1 MPPTAE
7 VQARV
12 RPLASSVRVAV
23 VGEALFEDR
32 RLERT
37 LQVARLAGALLVF
50 ALGPLFPSLAPAHVL
65 ILGSALLAWT
75 LINTRLVEGART
87 AAGYERVARFSFFV
101 DTAVVVY
108 AIWVF
113 AADPQ
118 WTSWAV
124 GVLIIIGSAFRFGRL
139 GAVASTTIITIAY
152 VVIVGWRNAAYG
164 YDIQLQ
170 RVAFAVSLYL
180 MTALIMSGAIREL
193 LELRKQREYQL
204 FHDLLTGLP
213 NRALLIE
220 RLQQQLVRQPRT
232 GESVAVLV
240 MDLTDFKAVNDSL
253 GHDVGD
259 NLLRQVGPRLMA
271 NLRAADTVARLG
283 GDEFAILLPGTDE
296 TGAARVGQKML
307 AALEQAFPLDGEML
321 DIGASVGIAVAPA
334 HATQAEQLLSRA
346 DVAMYTAKGSLA
358 GLAVFSAEQERD
370 GAGRLALMSD
380 LRRAV
385 DEGELVLY
393 YQPQIDL
400 RTGAIS
406 SVEALVRWMHPK
418 RGLVGPDEF
427 IPLAERTGLIK
438 RLTRTVLTEA
448 IRQARAWE
456 LAGLRVP
463 IAVNLSM
470 RNVHDPQ
477 LPQTIA
483 QLLQRWDARPDL
495 LRLEITETV
504 LAADPERA
512 LQTMDSLRAMG
523 VHIALDD
530 FGIGYSSLA
539 YLNRLPLD
547 QIKIDR
553 SFVIGMVNDEAS
565 ATIVRATVELGH
577 GLGYAVVAE
586 GVENTETRQRL
597 TALGCDAIQGFLIS
611 RPMPAD
617 QAAEWIG
624 RATVG
629 TATPRP
635 TEPVAG

>member
-1 MPPTAE
+1 MEDP
-7 VQARV
+7 
-12 RPLASSVRVAV
+12 
-23 VGEALFEDR
+23 LFEDR

-65 ILGSALLAWT
+65 VLGAALLAWT
-75 LINTRLVEGART
+75 LINARLIEGART
-87 AAGYERVARFSFFV
+87 AAEYERVARFSFVV
-101 DTAVVVY
+101 DASVVIY

-118 WTSWAV
+118 WIAWVV

-139 GAVASTTIITIAY
+139 GALTSTAVITLAY
-152 VVIVGWRNAAYG
+152 LVIVGWRLQTYG
-164 YDIQLQ
+164 YNIELQ
-170 RVAFAVSLYL
+170 RVAFAVSMYL
-180 MTALIMSGAIREL
+180 LTALIMSGAIREL

-220 RLQQQLVRQPRT
+220 RLQQQLLRQPRT

-259 NLLRQVGPRLMA
+259 NLLRQVGPRLTA
-271 NLRAADTVARLG
+271 SLRAADTIARLG

-296 TGAARVGQKML
+296 TGAARVAQKML
-307 AALEQAFPLDGEML
+307 SALEQAFPLEGEAL
-321 DIGASVGIAVAPA
+321 DISASVGVAVAPT
-334 HATQAEQLLSRA
+334 HATQADQLLSRA
-346 DVAMYTAKGSLA
+346 DVAMYAAKGSLS
-358 GLAVFSAEQERD
+358 GLAVFSAEHERD

-400 RTGAIS
+400 RTGGIT

-470 RNVHDPQ
+470 RNIHDPQ

-495 LRLEITETV
+495 LRLEMTETV

-512 LQTMDSLRAMG
+512 LQTMDSCLLYTSPSPRDGLLSRMP
-523 VHIALDD
+523 
-530 FGIGYSSLA
+530 SSA
-539 YLNRLPLD
+539 
-547 QIKIDR
+547 
-553 SFVIGMVNDEAS
+553 
-565 ATIVRATVELGH
+565 
-577 GLGYAVVAE
+577 
-586 GVENTETRQRL
+586 
-597 TALGCDAIQGFLIS
+597 
-611 RPMPAD
+611 
-617 QAAEWIG
+617 
-624 RATVG
+624 
-629 TATPRP
+629 
-635 TEPVAG
+635 

>member
-1 MPPTAE
+1 M
-7 VQARV
+7 
-12 RPLASSVRVAV
+12 AV
-23 VGEALFEDR
+23 VEDALFEDR

-37 LQVARLAGALLVF
+37 LQIARLAGALLVF
-50 ALGPLFPSLAPAHVL
+50 ALGPLFPVVAPVHVL
-65 ILGSALLAWT
+65 ILGGGLLAWT
-75 LINTRLVEGART
+75 LINTRLVERART
-87 AAGYERVARFSFFV
+87 AAAYKRVARFSFIV

-108 AIWVF
+108 SIWVL

-118 WTSWAV
+118 WIAWVV
-124 GVLIIIGSAFRFGRL
+124 GVLIIISSSFRFGRL
-139 GAVASTTIITIAY
+139 GALTSASIVTAAY
-152 VVIVGWRNAAYG
+152 LVIVGWRQATYG
-164 YDIQLQ
+164 YSIEVP
-170 RVAFAVSLYL
+170 RVAFAVSVYL
-180 MTALIMSGAIREL
+180 LSALIMSGAIREL

-220 RLQQQLVRQPRT
+220 RLQQQLARLPRT
-232 GESVAVLV
+232 NESSALLV
-240 MDLTDFKAVNDSL
+240 MDLTDFKTVNDSL

-259 NLLRQVGPRLMA
+259 ELLRQVGPRLA
-271 NLRAADTVARLG
+271 ASLRAADTVARLG
-283 GDEFAILLPGTDE
+283 GDEFAVLLPGTDE
-296 TGAARVGQKML
+296 TGAARVAQKML
-307 AALEQAFPLDGEML
+307 AALEQAFPLEGETL
-321 DIGASVGIAVAPA
+321 DIGASVGVAVAPA
-334 HATQAEQLLSRA
+334 HAAQAEQLLSRA
-346 DVAMYTAKGSLA
+346 EIAMHAAKGSLD
-358 GLAVFSAEQERD
+358 GLAVFSAEHERD

-400 RTGAIS
+400 KTGALT

-470 RNVHDPQ
+470 RNIHDPQ

-495 LRLEITETV
+495 LRLEMTETV
-504 LAADPERA
+504 LAADPKRA
-512 LQTMDSLRAMG
+512 LQTMDALRAMG

-547 QIKIDR
+547 EIKIDR
-553 SFVIGMVNDEAS
+553 SFVLGMIDEEAS
-565 ATIVRATVELGH
+565 ATIVRATVDLGH
-577 GLGYAVVAE
+577 GLGYGVVAE
-586 GVENTETRQRL
+586 GVENAETRQRL
-597 TALGCDAIQGFLIS
+597 TALGCDAIQGFLVA

-617 QAAEWIG
+617 QTAEWIG
-624 RATVG
+624 KAGLPIVATI
-629 TATPRP
+629 A
-635 TEPVAG
+635 E

>member
-1 MPPTAE
+1 VE
-7 VQARV
+7 D
-12 RPLASSVRVAV
+12 
-23 VGEALFEDR
+23 ALFEDR

-50 ALGPLFPSLAPAHVL
+50 ALGPLFPSLAPGHVL
-65 ILGSALLAWT
+65 ALGAFLLAWT

-87 AAGYERVARFSFFV
+87 TSAYERVARFSFIV
-101 DTAVVVY
+101 DSSVVVY

-118 WTSWAV
+118 WITWVV
-124 GVLIIIGSAFRFGRL
+124 GVLIIIGSSFRFGRL
-139 GAVASTTIITIAY
+139 GALASTVILTVAY
-152 VVIVGWRNAAYG
+152 LVIVGWRLQTYG
-164 YDIQLQ
+164 YNIELQ
-170 RVAFAVSLYL
+170 RVAFAVSIYL
-180 MTALIMSGAIREL
+180 LTALIMSGAIREL

-213 NRALLIE
+213 NRSLLIE
-220 RLQQQLVRQPRT
+220 RLQQQLLRQPRT
-232 GESVAVLV
+232 GESVALLV

-253 GHDVGD
+253 GHNVGD
-259 NLLRQVGPRLMA
+259 ELLRQVGPRLTA
-271 NLRAADTVARLG
+271 SLRTADTVARLG

-296 TGAARVGQKML
+296 TGAARVAQKML
-307 AALEQAFPLDGEML
+307 SALEQAFPLEGETL

-334 HATQAEQLLSRA
+334 HATQADQLLSRA
-346 DVAMYTAKGSLA
+346 DVAMYTAKGSLT
-358 GLAVFSAEQERD
+358 GLSVFSAEHEKD

-385 DEGELVLY
+385 DEGELMLY

-400 RTGAIS
+400 RTGAMT

-438 RLTRTVLTEA
+438 RLTRSVLTEA

-470 RNVHDPQ
+470 RNIHDPQ

-495 LRLEITETV
+495 LRLEMTETV
-504 LAADPERA
+504 LAADPQRA

-547 QIKIDR
+547 EIKIDR
-553 SFVIGMVNDEAS
+553 SFVIGMIDDESS

-577 GLGYAVVAE
+577 GLGYGVVAE
-586 GVENTETRQRL
+586 GVENVETRQRL
-597 TALGCDAIQGFLIS
+597 SALGCDAIQGFLVA

-617 QAAEWIG
+617 QTAEWIG
-624 RATVG
+624 KAGLPTVATV
-629 TATPRP
+629 
-635 TEPVAG
+635 AG

>member
-1 MPPTAE
+1 VE
-7 VQARV
+7 D
-12 RPLASSVRVAV
+12 
-23 VGEALFEDR
+23 ALFEDR

-50 ALGPLFPSLAPAHVL
+50 ALGPLFPSLAPGHVL
-65 ILGSALLAWT
+65 VLGAGLLIWT
-75 LINTRLVEGART
+75 LVNTRLVEGART
-87 AAGYERVARFSFFV
+87 ASGYERVARFSFIV
-101 DTAVVVY
+101 DSSVVVY

-118 WTSWAV
+118 WISWVV
-124 GVLIIIGSAFRFGRL
+124 GVLIIIGSSFRFGRL
-139 GAVASTTIITIAY
+139 GALASTVILTVAY
-152 VVIVGWRNAAYG
+152 LVIVGWRLQTYG
-164 YDIQLQ
+164 YNIELQ
-170 RVAFAVSLYL
+170 RVAFAISLYL

-213 NRALLIE
+213 NRALLLE
-220 RLQQQLVRQPRT
+220 RLQQQLLRQPRT
-232 GESVAVLV
+232 GESVALLV

-253 GHDVGD
+253 GHNVGD
-259 NLLRQVGPRLMA
+259 DLLRQVGPRLA
-271 NLRAADTVARLG
+271 ASLRTADTVARLG

-296 TGAARVGQKML
+296 TGAARVAQKML
-307 AALEQAFPLDGEML
+307 AALEQAFPLEGETL
-321 DIGASVGIAVAPA
+321 DIGASVGVAVAPV
-334 HATQAEQLLSRA
+334 HATQADQLLSRA
-346 DVAMYTAKGSLA
+346 DVAMYTAKGSLT
-358 GLAVFSAEQERD
+358 GLSVFSAEHEKD

-385 DEGELVLY
+385 DEGELILY

-400 RTGAIS
+400 RTGAMT

-470 RNVHDPQ
+470 RNIHDPQ

-495 LRLEITETV
+495 LRLEMTETV
-504 LAADPERA
+504 LAADPQRA

-547 QIKIDR
+547 EIKIDK
-553 SFVIGMVNDEAS
+553 SFVIGMIDDESS
-565 ATIVRATVELGH
+565 ATIVRATVDLGH
-577 GLGYAVVAE
+577 GLGYGVVAE
-586 GVENTETRQRL
+586 GVENAETRQRL
-597 TALGCDAIQGFLIS
+597 SALGCDAIQGFLVA

-617 QAAEWIG
+617 QTAEWIG
-624 RATVG
+624 KAGLPTVATI
-629 TATPRP
+629 AD
-635 TEPVAG
+635 

>member
-1 MPPTAE
+1 VE
-7 VQARV
+7 D
-12 RPLASSVRVAV
+12 
-23 VGEALFEDR
+23 ALFEDR

-50 ALGPLFPSLAPAHVL
+50 ALGPLFPSLAPGHVL
-65 ILGSALLAWT
+65 ALGAGLLVWT

-87 AAGYERVARFSFFV
+87 AAGYERVARFSFVV
-101 DTAVVVY
+101 DSSVVVY

-118 WTSWAV
+118 WIAWVV

-139 GAVASTTIITIAY
+139 GALASTVVLTVAY
-152 VVIVGWRNAAYG
+152 LVIVGWRLQTYG
-164 YDIQLQ
+164 YNIELQ
-170 RVAFAVSLYL
+170 RVAFAISLYL

-220 RLQQQLVRQPRT
+220 RLQQQLLRQPRT
-232 GESVAVLV
+232 GESVALLV

-253 GHDVGD
+253 GHNVGD
-259 NLLRQVGPRLMA
+259 ELLRQVGPRLA
-271 NLRAADTVARLG
+271 ASLRTADTVARLG

-296 TGAARVGQKML
+296 TGAARVAQKML
-307 AALEQAFPLDGEML
+307 SALEQAFPLEGETL
-321 DIGASVGIAVAPA
+321 DIGASVGVAVAPA
-334 HATQAEQLLSRA
+334 HATQADQLLSRA
-346 DVAMYTAKGSLA
+346 DVAMYTAKGSLT
-358 GLAVFSAEQERD
+358 GLSVFSAEHEKD

-385 DEGELVLY
+385 DEGELMLY

-400 RTGAIS
+400 RTGAMT

-470 RNVHDPQ
+470 RNIHDPQ

-495 LRLEITETV
+495 LRLEMTETV
-504 LAADPERA
+504 LAADPQRA

-547 QIKIDR
+547 EIKIDR
-553 SFVIGMVNDEAS
+553 SFVIGMIDDESS
-565 ATIVRATVELGH
+565 ATIVRATVDLGH
-577 GLGYAVVAE
+577 GLGYGVVAE
-586 GVENTETRQRL
+586 GVENAETRQRL
-597 TALGCDAIQGFLIS
+597 SALGCDAIQGFLVA

-617 QAAEWIG
+617 QTAEWIG
-624 RATVG
+624 KAGLPTVATI
-629 TATPRP
+629 AD
-635 TEPVAG
+635 

>member
-1 MPPTAE
+1 M
-7 VQARV
+7 
-12 RPLASSVRVAV
+12 AV
-23 VGEALFEDR
+23 VEDALFEDR

-37 LQVARLAGALLVF
+37 LQIARLAGALLVF
-50 ALGPLFPSLAPAHVL
+50 ALGPLFPVVAPVHVL
-65 ILGSALLAWT
+65 ILGGGLLAWT
-75 LINTRLVEGART
+75 LINTRLVERART
-87 AAGYERVARFSFFV
+87 AAAYKRVARFSFIV

-108 AIWVF
+108 AIWVL

-118 WTSWAV
+118 WIAWVV
-124 GVLIIIGSAFRFGRL
+124 GVLIIISSSFRFGRL
-139 GAVASTTIITIAY
+139 GALTSASIVTAAY
-152 VVIVGWRNAAYG
+152 LVIVGWRQATYG
-164 YDIQLQ
+164 YSIEVP
-170 RVAFAVSLYL
+170 RVAFAVSVYL
-180 MTALIMSGAIREL
+180 LSALIMSGAIREL

-220 RLQQQLVRQPRT
+220 RLQQQLARLPRT
-232 GESVAVLV
+232 NESSALLV
-240 MDLTDFKAVNDSL
+240 MDLTDFKTVNDSL

-259 NLLRQVGPRLMA
+259 ELLRQVGPRLA
-271 NLRAADTVARLG
+271 ASLRAADTVARLG
-283 GDEFAILLPGTDE
+283 GDEFAVLLPGTDE
-296 TGAARVGQKML
+296 TGAARVAQKML
-307 AALEQAFPLDGEML
+307 AALEQAFPLEGETL
-321 DIGASVGIAVAPA
+321 DIGASVGVAVAPA
-334 HATQAEQLLSRA
+334 HAPQAEQLLSRA
-346 DVAMYTAKGSLA
+346 EIAMHAAKGSLD
-358 GLAVFSAEQERD
+358 GLAVFSAEHERD

-400 RTGAIS
+400 KTGALT

-470 RNVHDPQ
+470 RNIHDPQ

-495 LRLEITETV
+495 LRLEMTETV
-504 LAADPERA
+504 LAADPQRA
-512 LQTMDSLRAMG
+512 LQTMDALRAMG

-547 QIKIDR
+547 EIKIDR
-553 SFVIGMVNDEAS
+553 SFVLGMIDEESS
-565 ATIVRATVELGH
+565 ATIVRATVDLGH
-577 GLGYAVVAE
+577 GLGYGVVAE
-586 GVENTETRQRL
+586 GVENAETRQRL
-597 TALGCDAIQGFLIS
+597 TALGCDAIQGFLVA

-617 QAAEWIG
+617 QTAEWIG
-624 RATVG
+624 KAGLPIVATI
-629 TATPRP
+629 A
-635 TEPVAG
+635 E

>member
-1 MPPTAE
+1 
-7 VQARV
+7 
-12 RPLASSVRVAV
+12 
-23 VGEALFEDR
+23 
-32 RLERT
+32 
-37 LQVARLAGALLVF
+37 
-50 ALGPLFPSLAPAHVL
+50 
-65 ILGSALLAWT
+65 
-75 LINTRLVEGART
+75 
-87 AAGYERVARFSFFV
+87 
-101 DTAVVVY
+101 
-108 AIWVF
+108 
-113 AADPQ
+113 
-118 WTSWAV
+118 
-124 GVLIIIGSAFRFGRL
+124 
-139 GAVASTTIITIAY
+139 
-152 VVIVGWRNAAYG
+152 
-164 YDIQLQ
+164 
-170 RVAFAVSLYL
+170 
-180 MTALIMSGAIREL
+180 
-193 LELRKQREYQL
+193 
-204 FHDLLTGLP
+204 
-213 NRALLIE
+213 
-220 RLQQQLVRQPRT
+220 
-232 GESVAVLV
+232 
-240 MDLTDFKAVNDSL
+240 
-253 GHDVGD
+253 
-259 NLLRQVGPRLMA
+259 
-271 NLRAADTVARLG
+271 
-283 GDEFAILLPGTDE
+283 
-296 TGAARVGQKML
+296 
-307 AALEQAFPLDGEML
+307 
-321 DIGASVGIAVAPA
+321 
-334 HATQAEQLLSRA
+334 
-346 DVAMYTAKGSLA
+346 
-358 GLAVFSAEQERD
+358 
-370 GAGRLALMSD
+370 MSD

-400 RTGAIS
+400 RTGAIA

-495 LRLEITETV
+495 LRLDITETV

-553 SFVIGMVNDEAS
+553 SFVIGMVDNEAS

-597 TALGCDAIQGFLIS
+597 TALGCDAIQGFLVS

-617 QAAEWIG
+617 QTAEWIG
-624 RATVG
+624 RATAAAV
-629 TATPRP
+629 R
-635 TEPVAG
+635 PVAPAAH

>member
-1 MPPTAE
+1 ME
-7 VQARV
+7 
-12 RPLASSVRVAV
+12 
-23 VGEALFEDR
+23 EALFEDR

-50 ALGPLFPSLAPAHVL
+50 ALGPLFPSLAPAHIL
-65 ILGSALLAWT
+65 ILGTALFAWT
-75 LINTRLVEGART
+75 LINTRLVEGSRT
-87 AAGYERVARFSFFV
+87 AATYERVSRFSFVV
-101 DTAVVVY
+101 DVSVVIY

-118 WTSWAV
+118 WATWVV

-139 GAVASTTIITIAY
+139 GALTSTIILTVAY
-152 VVIVGWRNAAYG
+152 LVIVGWRQATYG
-164 YDIQLQ
+164 YTIEVQ

-220 RLQQQLVRQPRT
+220 RLQQQLLRQPRT
-232 GESVAVLV
+232 SESVAVLV

-253 GHDVGD
+253 GHAVGD
-259 NLLRQVGPRLMA
+259 DLLKQVGPRLA
-271 NLRAADTVARLG
+271 ASLRPADTIARLG

-296 TGAARVGQKML
+296 TGAARVAQKML
-307 AALEQAFPLDGEML
+307 AALEQAFPLEGEML
-321 DIGASVGIAVAPA
+321 DIGATVGVAVAPV
-334 HATQAEQLLSRA
+334 HGTQAEQLLSRA
-346 DVAMYTAKGSLA
+346 DVAMYAAKGSLA
-358 GLAVFSAEQERD
+358 GLAMFSSEHERE

-400 RTGAIS
+400 RTGAIT

-470 RNVHDPQ
+470 RNIHDPQ

-483 QLLQRWDARPDL
+483 QLLQRWDARPEL
-495 LRLEITETV
+495 LRLEMTETV

-512 LQTMDSLRAMG
+512 LQTIESLRAMG

-547 QIKIDR
+547 EIKIDR
-553 SFVIGMVNDEAS
+553 SFVLGMLNDESS

-577 GLGYAVVAE
+577 GLGYGVVAE
-586 GVENTETRQRL
+586 GVENLETRQRL
-597 TALGCDAIQGFLIS
+597 SALGCDFIQGFFVAK
-611 RPMPAD
+611 PMPAD
-617 QAAEWIG
+617 QTAEWIG
-624 RATVG
+624 RSTIPTLPTDPAVATH
-629 TATPRP
+629 AD
-635 TEPVAG
+635 

>member
-7 VQARV
+7 VQAHV
-12 RPLASSVRVAV
+12 RPLASSVRGGCCGECAV
-23 VGEALFEDR
+23 RGSPSGADAPGRAARGRPPRFRPRTALSKPRSGSCPRPRRRSPRVDPHQHASRGGRADR
-32 RLERT
+32 RWIRT
-37 LQVARLAGALLVF
+37 RRALQLRRRYIRRHLRD
-50 ALGPLFPSLAPAHVL
+50 LGLRR
-65 ILGSALLAWT
+65 GSA
-75 LINTRLVEGART
+75 VD
-87 AAGYERVARFSFFV
+87 RV
-101 DTAVVVY
+101 
-108 AIWVF
+108 
-113 AADPQ
+113 
-118 WTSWAV
+118 
-124 GVLIIIGSAFRFGRL
+124 GR
-139 GAVASTTIITIAY
+139 
-152 VVIVGWRNAAYG
+152 
-164 YDIQLQ
+164 
-170 RVAFAVSLYL
+170 
-180 MTALIMSGAIREL
+180 
-193 LELRKQREYQL
+193 
-204 FHDLLTGLP
+204 
-213 NRALLIE
+213 
-220 RLQQQLVRQPRT
+220 QQQLLRQPGT
-232 GESVAVLV
+232 AESVAVLV

-253 GHDVGD
+253 GHAVGD
-259 NLLRQVGPRLMA
+259 DLLKQIGPRLA
-271 NLRAADTVARLG
+271 ASLRTADTIARLG

-296 TGAARVGQKML
+296 TGAARVAQKML
-307 AALEQAFPLDGEML
+307 AALEQSFPLEGEAL
-321 DIGASVGIAVAPA
+321 DIGASVGVAVAPA

-346 DVAMYTAKGSLA
+346 DVAMYAAKGSLA
-358 GLAVFSAEQERD
+358 GLAVFSAEHERD

-400 RTGAIS
+400 RTRGIT
-406 SVEALVRWMHPK
+406 SVEALVRWMQPK
-418 RGLVGPDEF
+418 RGLVGPAEF

-470 RNVHDPQ
+470 RNIHDPQ

-495 LRLEITETV
+495 LRLEMTETV

-547 QIKIDR
+547 EIKIDR
-553 SFVIGMVNDEAS
+553 SFVIGMIDDESS

-586 GVENTETRQRL
+586 GVENAETRQRL
-597 TALGCDAIQGFLIS
+597 TALGCDAIQGFLIAH
-611 RPMPAD
+611 PMPAD
-617 QAAEWIG
+617 QTAEWIG
-624 RATVG
+624 RATVPAAVG
-629 TATPRP
+629 RGQLISAVPPIGR
-635 TEPVAG
+635 

>member
-1 MPPTAE
+1 ME
-7 VQARV
+7 D
-12 RPLASSVRVAV
+12 
-23 VGEALFEDR
+23 ALFEDR

-50 ALGPLFPSLAPAHVL
+50 ALGPLFPSLAPGHVL
-65 ILGSALLAWT
+65 ALGAGLLAWT

-87 AAGYERVARFSFFV
+87 AAGYERVSRVSFVV
-101 DTAVVVY
+101 DAAVVVY
-108 AIWVF
+108 AITVF

-118 WTSWAV
+118 WNAWVV
-124 GVLIIIGSAFRFGRL
+124 GVLVIIGASFRFGRL
-139 GAVASTTIITIAY
+139 GALTSTAVLTVGY
-152 VVIVGWRNAAYG
+152 VVIVVWRQATYG
-164 YDIQLQ
+164 YNIELQ
-170 RVAFAVSLYL
+170 RVAFAVSIYL
-180 MTALIMSGAIREL
+180 LAALIMSGAIREL

-220 RLQQQLVRQPRT
+220 RLQQQLLRQPRT
-232 GESVAVLV
+232 SESVALLV

-259 NLLRQVGPRLMA
+259 NLLRQVGPRLA
-271 NLRAADTVARLG
+271 ASLRTADTVARLG

-296 TGAARVGQKML
+296 TGAARVAQKML
-307 AALEQAFPLDGEML
+307 AALEQSFPLEGEQL
-321 DIGASVGIAVAPA
+321 DISASVGVAVAPA
-334 HATQAEQLLSRA
+334 HASQADQLLSRA
-346 DVAMYTAKGSLA
+346 DVAMYAAKGSLT
-358 GLAVFSAEQERD
+358 GLAVFSAEHERD
-370 GAGRLALMSD
+370 SSGRLALMSD

-393 YQPQIDL
+393 YQPQLDL

-418 RGLVGPDEF
+418 RGLVGPDDF

-456 LAGLRVP
+456 LAGLRMP

-470 RNVHDPQ
+470 RNIHDPQ

-495 LRLEITETV
+495 LRLEMTETV
-504 LAADPERA
+504 LAADPQRA

-547 QIKIDR
+547 EIKIDR
-553 SFVIGMVNDEAS
+553 SFVIGMIDDESS

-586 GVENTETRQRL
+586 GVENAETRQRL
-597 TALGCDAIQGFLIS
+597 TALGCDAIQGFLVA

-624 RATVG
+624 RATVPS
-629 TATPRP
+629 TAPIT
-635 TEPVAG
+635 TVSG

>member
-7 VQARV
+7 AQARF
-12 RPLASSVRVAV
+12 RALASSVRVAV
-23 VGEALFEDR
+23 VEDALFEDR

-50 ALGPLFPSLAPAHVL
+50 ALGPLFPVVAPVHVL
-65 ILGSALLAWT
+65 ILGGGLLAWT
-75 LINTRLVEGART
+75 LIDARLVEGART
-87 AAGYERVARFSFFV
+87 SGAYKGIARFSFVV

-118 WTSWAV
+118 WIAWVV
-124 GVLIIIGSAFRFGRL
+124 GVLIIISSAFRFGRL
-139 GAVASTTIITIAY
+139 GALISASTVTVAY
-152 VVIVGWRNAAYG
+152 LVIVGWRQATYG
-164 YDIQLQ
+164 YSIEIP
-170 RVAFAVSLYL
+170 RVAFAISVYL
-180 MTALIMSGAIREL
+180 LSALIMSGAIREL

-220 RLQQQLVRQPRT
+220 RLQQQLNRLPRT
-232 GESVAVLV
+232 NESASLLV
-240 MDLTDFKAVNDSL
+240 MDLTDFKTVNDSL

-259 NLLRQVGPRLMA
+259 ELLRQVGPRLA
-271 NLRAADTVARLG
+271 ASLRAADTVARLG
-283 GDEFAILLPGTDE
+283 GDEFAVLLPGTDE
-296 TGAARVGQKML
+296 TGAARVAQKML
-307 AALEQAFPLDGEML
+307 AAIEQAFPLEGETL
-321 DIGASVGIAVAPA
+321 DIGASVGVAVAPA
-334 HATQAEQLLSRA
+334 HAAQAEQLLSRA
-346 DVAMYTAKGSLA
+346 EIAMHAAKGSLD
-358 GLAVFSAEQERD
+358 GLAVFSAEHERE

-400 RTGAIS
+400 KTGALS

-418 RGLVGPDEF
+418 RGLVGPNEF

-470 RNVHDPQ
+470 RNIHDPQ

-495 LRLEITETV
+495 LRLEMTETV
-504 LAADPERA
+504 LAADPQRA
-512 LQTMDSLRAMG
+512 LQTMDALRAMG

-547 QIKIDR
+547 EIKIDR
-553 SFVIGMVNDEAS
+553 SFVMGMIDEESS
-565 ATIVRATVELGH
+565 ATIVRATVDLGH
-577 GLGYAVVAE
+577 GLGYGVVAE
-586 GVENTETRQRL
+586 GVENAETRQRL
-597 TALGCDAIQGFLIS
+597 TALGCDAIQGFLVA

-617 QAAEWIG
+617 QTAEWIG
-624 RATVG
+624 KAGLPIVATI
-629 TATPRP
+629 AH
-635 TEPVAG
+635 

>member
-1 MPPTAE
+1 ME
-7 VQARV
+7 D
-12 RPLASSVRVAV
+12 
-23 VGEALFEDR
+23 ALFEDR

-50 ALGPLFPSLAPAHVL
+50 ALGPLFPSLAPGHVL
-65 ILGSALLAWT
+65 ALGAGLLAWT

-87 AAGYERVARFSFFV
+87 ASGYERVARFSFIV
-101 DTAVVVY
+101 DASVVVY

-118 WTSWAV
+118 WIAWSV
-124 GVLIIIGSAFRFGRL
+124 GVLIIIGSSFRFGRL
-139 GAVASTTIITIAY
+139 GALASTVILTVAY
-152 VVIVGWRNAAYG
+152 LVIVGWRLQTYG
-164 YDIQLQ
+164 YNIELQ

-213 NRALLIE
+213 NRALLLE
-220 RLQQQLVRQPRT
+220 RLQQQLLRQPRT
-232 GESVAVLV
+232 GESVALLV

-253 GHDVGD
+253 GHNVGD
-259 NLLRQVGPRLMA
+259 ELLRQVGPRLTA
-271 NLRAADTVARLG
+271 SLRTADTVARLG

-296 TGAARVGQKML
+296 TGAARVAQKML
-307 AALEQAFPLDGEML
+307 AALEQAFPLEGETL
-321 DIGASVGIAVAPA
+321 DIGASVGVAVAPV
-334 HATQAEQLLSRA
+334 HATQADQLLSRA
-346 DVAMYTAKGSLA
+346 DVAMYTAKGSLT
-358 GLAVFSAEQERD
+358 GLSVFSAEHEKD

-385 DEGELVLY
+385 DEGELILY

-400 RTGAIS
+400 RTGAMT

-438 RLTRTVLTEA
+438 RLTRSVLTEA

-470 RNVHDPQ
+470 RNIHDPQ

-495 LRLEITETV
+495 LRLEMTETV
-504 LAADPERA
+504 LAADPQRA

-547 QIKIDR
+547 EIKIDR
-553 SFVIGMVNDEAS
+553 SFVIGMIDNESS
-565 ATIVRATVELGH
+565 ATIVRATVDLGH
-577 GLGYAVVAE
+577 GLGYGVVAE
-586 GVENTETRQRL
+586 GVENAETRQRL
-597 TALGCDAIQGFLIS
+597 SALGCDAIQGFLVA

-617 QAAEWIG
+617 QTAEWIG
-624 RATVG
+624 KAGLPTVATI
-629 TATPRP
+629 AD
-635 TEPVAG
+635 

>member
-1 MPPTAE
+1 ME
-7 VQARV
+7 
-12 RPLASSVRVAV
+12 S
-23 VGEALFEDR
+23 ALFEDR

-65 ILGSALLAWT
+65 ILGAGLLAWT
-75 LINTRLVEGART
+75 LVNTRLVEGART
-87 AAGYERVARFSFFV
+87 AAAYERVARFSFVV
-101 DTAVVVY
+101 DTSVVIY

-118 WTSWAV
+118 WIAWVV

-139 GAVASTTIITIAY
+139 GALTSTAILTVAY
-152 VVIVGWRNAAYG
+152 LVIVGWRQQTYG
-164 YDIQLQ
+164 YNIELQ

-180 MTALIMSGAIREL
+180 LTALIMSGAIREL

-220 RLQQQLVRQPRT
+220 RLQQQLLRQPRT

-253 GHDVGD
+253 GHAVGD
-259 NLLRQVGPRLMA
+259 DLLKQIGPRLTA
-271 NLRAADTVARLG
+271 SLRSADTIARLG

-296 TGAARVGQKML
+296 TGAARVAQKML
-307 AALEQAFPLDGEML
+307 AALEQAFPLEGEAL
-321 DIGASVGIAVAPA
+321 DIGASVGVAVAPA
-334 HATQAEQLLSRA
+334 HGTQAEQLLSRA
-346 DVAMYTAKGSLA
+346 DVAMYAAKGSLA
-358 GLAVFSAEQERD
+358 GLAVFSAEHERD

-400 RTGAIS
+400 RTGGIT

-470 RNVHDPQ
+470 RNIHDPQ

-495 LRLEITETV
+495 LRLEMTETV

-547 QIKIDR
+547 EIKIDR
-553 SFVIGMVNDEAS
+553 SFVIGMIDDESS

-586 GVENTETRQRL
+586 GVENAETRQRL
-597 TALGCDAIQGFLIS
+597 TALGCDAIQGYLVA

-617 QAAEWIG
+617 QTAEWIG
-624 RATVG
+624 RATV
-629 TATPRP
+629 P
-635 TEPVAG
+635 TVVTVGR

>member
-1 MPPTAE
+1 VE
-7 VQARV
+7 D
-12 RPLASSVRVAV
+12 
-23 VGEALFEDR
+23 ALFEDR

-50 ALGPLFPSLAPAHVL
+50 ALGPLFPSLAPGHVL
-65 ILGSALLAWT
+65 VLGAVLLIWT
-75 LINTRLVEGART
+75 LVNTRLVEGART
-87 AAGYERVARFSFFV
+87 ASGYERVARFSFIV
-101 DTAVVVY
+101 DSSVVVY

-118 WTSWAV
+118 WISWVV
-124 GVLIIIGSAFRFGRL
+124 GVLIIIGSSFRFGRL
-139 GAVASTTIITIAY
+139 GALASTVILTVAY
-152 VVIVGWRNAAYG
+152 LVIVGWRLQTYG
-164 YDIQLQ
+164 YNIELQ

-220 RLQQQLVRQPRT
+220 RLQQQLLRQPRT
-232 GESVAVLV
+232 GESVALLV

-253 GHDVGD
+253 GHNVGD
-259 NLLRQVGPRLMA
+259 ELLRQVGPRLA
-271 NLRAADTVARLG
+271 ASLRTADTVARLG

-296 TGAARVGQKML
+296 TGAARVAQKML
-307 AALEQAFPLDGEML
+307 AALEQAFPLEGETL
-321 DIGASVGIAVAPA
+321 DIGASVGVAVAPV
-334 HATQAEQLLSRA
+334 HATQADQLLSRA
-346 DVAMYTAKGSLA
+346 DVAMYTAKGSLT
-358 GLAVFSAEQERD
+358 GLSVFSAEHEKD

-385 DEGELVLY
+385 DEGELILY

-400 RTGAIS
+400 RTGAMT

-438 RLTRTVLTEA
+438 RLTRSVLTEA

-470 RNVHDPQ
+470 RNIHDPQ

-495 LRLEITETV
+495 LRLEMTETV
-504 LAADPERA
+504 LAADPQRA

-547 QIKIDR
+547 EIKIDK
-553 SFVIGMVNDEAS
+553 SFVIGMIDDESS
-565 ATIVRATVELGH
+565 ATIVRATVDLGH
-577 GLGYAVVAE
+577 GLGYGVVAE
-586 GVENTETRQRL
+586 GVENAETRQRL
-597 TALGCDAIQGFLIS
+597 SALGCDAIQGFLIA

-617 QAAEWIG
+617 QTAEWIG
-624 RATVG
+624 KAGLPTVATI
-629 TATPRP
+629 AD
-635 TEPVAG
+635 

>member
-1 MPPTAE
+1 ME
-7 VQARV
+7 D
-12 RPLASSVRVAV
+12 
-23 VGEALFEDR
+23 ALFEDR

-50 ALGPLFPSLAPAHVL
+50 ALGPLFPSLAPGHVL
-65 ILGSALLAWT
+65 ALGAGLLAWT
-75 LINTRLVEGART
+75 LINTRLVEGAKT
-87 AAGYERVARFSFFV
+87 ASGYERVARFSFIV
-101 DTAVVVY
+101 DSSVVVY

-118 WTSWAV
+118 WISWVV
-124 GVLIIIGSAFRFGRL
+124 GVLIIIGSSFRFGRL
-139 GAVASTTIITIAY
+139 GALSSTIILTVAY
-152 VVIVGWRNAAYG
+152 LVIVGWRLQTYG
-164 YDIQLQ
+164 YNIELQ
-170 RVAFAVSLYL
+170 RVAFAISLYL

-220 RLQQQLVRQPRT
+220 RLQQQLLRQPRT
-232 GESVAVLV
+232 GESVALLV

-253 GHDVGD
+253 GHNVGD
-259 NLLRQVGPRLMA
+259 ELLRQVGPRLA
-271 NLRAADTVARLG
+271 ASLRSADTIARLG

-296 TGAARVGQKML
+296 TGAARVAQKML
-307 AALEQAFPLDGEML
+307 SALEQAFPLEGETL
-321 DIGASVGIAVAPA
+321 DIGASVGVAVAPV
-334 HATQAEQLLSRA
+334 HATQADQLLSRA
-346 DVAMYTAKGSLA
+346 DVAMYTAKGSLT
-358 GLAVFSAEQERD
+358 GLSVFSAEHERD

-400 RTGAIS
+400 RTGAMT

-470 RNVHDPQ
+470 RNIHDPQ

-495 LRLEITETV
+495 LRLEMTETV
-504 LAADPERA
+504 LAADPQRA

-547 QIKIDR
+547 EIKIDK
-553 SFVIGMVNDEAS
+553 SFVIGMIDDESS
-565 ATIVRATVELGH
+565 ATIVRATVDLGH
-577 GLGYAVVAE
+577 GLGYGVVAE
-586 GVENTETRQRL
+586 GVENAETRQRL
-597 TALGCDAIQGFLIS
+597 SALGCDAIQGFLVA

-617 QAAEWIG
+617 QTAEWIG
-624 RATVG
+624 KAGLPTVATI
-629 TATPRP
+629 AD
-635 TEPVAG
+635 

>member
-1 MPPTAE
+1 
-7 VQARV
+7 
-12 RPLASSVRVAV
+12 VAAV
-23 VGEALFEDR
+23 EDALFEDR

-37 LQVARLAGALLVF
+37 FQVARLAGALLVF
-50 ALGPLFPSLAPAHVL
+50 ALGPLFPTLAPAHVL
-65 ILGSALLAWT
+65 MLGAGLLAWT

-87 AAGYERVARFSFFV
+87 AAGYERVARFSFV
-101 DTAVVVY
+101 IDTSVVVY
-108 AIWVF
+108 AIWIF

-118 WTSWAV
+118 WNAWVV

-139 GAVASTTIITIAY
+139 GALASTTIVTVAY
-152 VVIVGWRNAAYG
+152 LVIVSWRQVTYG
-164 YDIQLQ
+164 YNIELQ
-170 RVAFAVSLYL
+170 RVAFAVSMYL
-180 MTALIMSGAIREL
+180 LVALVMSGAIREL

-220 RLQQQLVRQPRT
+220 RLQQLLLRQPRT
-232 GESVAVLV
+232 GESVALLM

-253 GHDVGD
+253 GHAVGD
-259 NLLRQVGPRLMA
+259 DLLRQVGPRLAA

-296 TGAARVGQKML
+296 TGAARVGQKIL
-307 AALEQAFPLDGEML
+307 AALEQAFPLEGETL
-321 DIGASVGIAVAPA
+321 DIGASVGVAIAPA
-334 HATQAEQLLSRA
+334 HATQAEQLLQRA
-346 DVAMYTAKGSLA
+346 DVAMYAAKGSLA
-358 GLAVFSAEQERD
+358 GLAVFSAEHERD

-393 YQPQIDL
+393 YQPQVDL
-400 RTGAIS
+400 RSGAVT
-406 SVEALVRWMHPK
+406 SVEALARWMHPK
-418 RGLVGPDEF
+418 RGLVGPDDF

-456 LAGLRVP
+456 LAGLRMP

-470 RNVHDPQ
+470 RNIHDPQ

-483 QLLQRWDARPDL
+483 QLLQRWDARPEL
-495 LRLEITETV
+495 LRLEMTETV

-547 QIKIDR
+547 EIKIDR
-553 SFVIGMVNDEAS
+553 SFVIGMVDDESS

-597 TALGCDAIQGFLIS
+597 TALGCDAIQGFVIA

-624 RATVG
+624 RATNARVPAS
-629 TATPRP
+629 ATVSGSP
-635 TEPVAG
+635 AD

>member
-1 MPPTAE
+1 ME
-7 VQARV
+7 N
-12 RPLASSVRVAV
+12 
-23 VGEALFEDR
+23 ALFEDR

-65 ILGSALLAWT
+65 ILGAGLLAWT

-87 AAGYERVARFSFFV
+87 AAGYERVARFSFVV
-101 DTAVVVY
+101 DTSVVIY

-118 WTSWAV
+118 WTAWVV

-139 GAVASTTIITIAY
+139 GALTSMTIITLAY
-152 VVIVGWRNAAYG
+152 LVIVGWRQQTYG
-164 YDIQLQ
+164 YNIELQ

-180 MTALIMSGAIREL
+180 LTALIMSGAIREL

-220 RLQQQLVRQPRT
+220 RLQQQLLRQPRT

-253 GHDVGD
+253 GHAVGD
-259 NLLRQVGPRLMA
+259 DLLKQIGPRLA
-271 NLRAADTVARLG
+271 ASLRAADTIARLG

-296 TGAARVGQKML
+296 TGAARVAQKML
-307 AALEQAFPLDGEML
+307 AALEQSFPLEGEAL
-321 DIGASVGIAVAPA
+321 DIGASVGVAVAPA

-346 DVAMYTAKGSLA
+346 DVAMYAAKGSLA
-358 GLAVFSAEQERD
+358 GLAVFSAEHERD

-400 RTGAIS
+400 RTGGIT

-470 RNVHDPQ
+470 RNIHDPQ

-495 LRLEITETV
+495 LRLEMTETV

-523 VHIALDD
+523 AHIALDD

-547 QIKIDR
+547 EIKIDR
-553 SFVIGMVNDEAS
+553 SFVIGMIDDESS

-586 GVENTETRQRL
+586 GVENAETRQRL
-597 TALGCDAIQGFLIS
+597 TALGCDAIQGFLVA

-617 QAAEWIG
+617 QTAEWIG
-624 RATVG
+624 RATI
-629 TATPRP
+629 P
-635 TEPVAG
+635 TVVTVAD

>member
-1 MPPTAE
+1 ME
-7 VQARV
+7 D
-12 RPLASSVRVAV
+12 
-23 VGEALFEDR
+23 ALFEDR

-65 ILGSALLAWT
+65 VLGSVLLAWT

-87 AAGYERVARFSFFV
+87 TAAYDRVARFSFV
-101 DTAVVVY
+101 IDSSVVIY

-118 WTSWAV
+118 WIAWMV
-124 GVLIIIGSAFRFGRL
+124 GVLIIIGSSFRFGRL
-139 GAVASTTIITIAY
+139 GALSSTIILTVAY
-152 VVIVGWRNAAYG
+152 LVIVGWRLQTYG
-164 YDIQLQ
+164 YNIELQ
-170 RVAFAVSLYL
+170 RVAFAISLYL

-220 RLQQQLVRQPRT
+220 RLQQQLLRQPRT
-232 GESVAVLV
+232 GESVALVV

-259 NLLRQVGPRLMA
+259 DLLKQVGPRLTA
-271 NLRAADTVARLG
+271 SLRAADTIARLG

-296 TGAARVGQKML
+296 TGAARVAQKML
-307 AALEQAFPLDGEML
+307 AALEQAFPLAGETL
-321 DIGASVGIAVAPA
+321 DIGASVGVAVAPV
-334 HATQAEQLLSRA
+334 HATQADQLLSRA
-346 DVAMYTAKGSLA
+346 DIAMYAAKGSLT
-358 GLAVFSAEQERD
+358 GLAVFSAEHERD
-370 GAGRLALMSD
+370 GSGRLALMSD

-470 RNVHDPQ
+470 RNIHDPQ

-483 QLLQRWDARPDL
+483 QLLQRWDARPEL
-495 LRLEITETV
+495 LRLEMTETV
-504 LAADPERA
+504 LAADPQRA

-547 QIKIDR
+547 DIKIDK
-553 SFVIGMVNDEAS
+553 SFVIGMIDDESS
-565 ATIVRATVELGH
+565 ATIVRATVDLGH
-577 GLGYAVVAE
+577 GLGYGVVAE
-586 GVENTETRQRL
+586 GVENHETRQRL
-597 TALGCDAIQGFLIS
+597 TALGCDAIQGFLVA

-617 QAAEWIG
+617 QAAEWIS
-624 RATVG
+624 RAGVPVV
-629 TATPRP
+629 ATS
-635 TEPVAG
+635 AD

>member
-1 MPPTAE
+1 ME
-7 VQARV
+7 D
-12 RPLASSVRVAV
+12 
-23 VGEALFEDR
+23 ALFEDR

-50 ALGPLFPSLAPAHVL
+50 ALGPLFPSLAPGHVL
-65 ILGSALLAWT
+65 ALGAGLLAWT

-87 AAGYERVARFSFFV
+87 TSGYERVARFSFIV
-101 DTAVVVY
+101 DSSVVVY

-118 WTSWAV
+118 WTAWVV

-139 GAVASTTIITIAY
+139 GALASTVILTVAY
-152 VVIVGWRNAAYG
+152 LVIVGWRLQTYG
-164 YDIQLQ
+164 YNIELQ

-220 RLQQQLVRQPRT
+220 RLQQQLLRQPRT
-232 GESVAVLV
+232 GESVALLV

-253 GHDVGD
+253 GHNVGD
-259 NLLRQVGPRLMA
+259 ELLRQVGPRLA
-271 NLRAADTVARLG
+271 ASLRTADTVARLG

-296 TGAARVGQKML
+296 TGAARVAQKML
-307 AALEQAFPLDGEML
+307 AALEQAFPLEGETL
-321 DIGASVGIAVAPA
+321 DIGASVGVAVAPA
-334 HATQAEQLLSRA
+334 HATQADQLLSRA
-346 DVAMYTAKGSLA
+346 DVAMYTAKGSLT
-358 GLAVFSAEQERD
+358 GLSVFSAEHEKD

-385 DEGELVLY
+385 DEGELMLY

-400 RTGAIS
+400 RTGAMT

-438 RLTRTVLTEA
+438 RLTRSVLTEA

-470 RNVHDPQ
+470 RNIHDPQ

-495 LRLEITETV
+495 LRLEMTETV
-504 LAADPERA
+504 LAADPQRA

-547 QIKIDR
+547 EIKIDR
-553 SFVIGMVNDEAS
+553 SFVIGMIDDESS
-565 ATIVRATVELGH
+565 ATIVRATVDLGH
-577 GLGYAVVAE
+577 GLGYGVVAE
-586 GVENTETRQRL
+586 GVENVETRQRL
-597 TALGCDAIQGFLIS
+597 SALGCDAIQGYLVA

-617 QAAEWIG
+617 QTAEWIG
-624 RATVG
+624 KAGLPTVATV
-629 TATPRP
+629 AD
-635 TEPVAG
+635 

>member
-1 MPPTAE
+1 MT
-7 VQARV
+7 
-12 RPLASSVRVAV
+12 
-23 VGEALFEDR
+23 G
-32 RLERT
+32 
-37 LQVARLAGALLVF
+37 LL
-50 ALGPLFPSLAPAHVL
+50 
-65 ILGSALLAWT
+65 
-75 LINTRLVEGART
+75 
-87 AAGYERVARFSFFV
+87 
-101 DTAVVVY
+101 
-108 AIWVF
+108 
-113 AADPQ
+113 
-118 WTSWAV
+118 
-124 GVLIIIGSAFRFGRL
+124 
-139 GAVASTTIITIAY
+139 
-152 VVIVGWRNAAYG
+152 
-164 YDIQLQ
+164 
-170 RVAFAVSLYL
+170 
-180 MTALIMSGAIREL
+180 MSGAIREL

-220 RLQQQLVRQPRT
+220 RLQQLLLRLPRT
-232 GESVAVLV
+232 GESVALLV

-259 NLLRQVGPRLMA
+259 DLLRQVGPRLA
-271 NLRAADTVARLG
+271 ASLRAADTVARLG
-283 GDEFAILLPGTDE
+283 GDEFALLLPDTDE
-296 TGAARVGQKML
+296 TGAARVAQKIL
-307 AALEQAFPLDGEML
+307 AALEHAFPLEGETL
-321 DIGASVGIAVAPA
+321 DIGASIGIAVAPA
-334 HATQAEQLLSRA
+334 HATQADQLLSRA
-346 DVAMYTAKGSLA
+346 DVAMYAAKGELS
-358 GLAVFSAEQERD
+358 GLAVFSPDRERA

-393 YQPQIDL
+393 YQPQLDL
-400 RTGAIS
+400 RTGAIT
-406 SVEALVRWMHPK
+406 SVEALVRWLHPK

-470 RNVHDPQ
+470 RNIHDPQ

-483 QLLQRWDARPDL
+483 QLLQRWDARPEL
-495 LRLEITETV
+495 LRLEMTETV
-504 LAADPERA
+504 LASDPERA

-547 QIKIDR
+547 EIKIDR
-553 SFVIGMVNDEAS
+553 SFVVGMIDDEAS

-586 GVENTETRQRL
+586 GVENVETRQRL
-597 TALGCDAIQGFLIS
+597 TAIGCDAIQGFLIAH
-611 RPMPAD
+611 PMPAD

-624 RATVG
+624 RATVTPFG
-629 TATPRP
+629 TLATVA
-635 TEPVAG
+635 PVAAGVAHSAPLAD

>member
-1 MPPTAE
+1 VE
-7 VQARV
+7 D
-12 RPLASSVRVAV
+12 
-23 VGEALFEDR
+23 ALFADR

-65 ILGSALLAWT
+65 VLGAALLAWT
-75 LINTRLVEGART
+75 LINARLVEGART
-87 AAGYERVARFSFFV
+87 AAAYERVARFSFVV
-101 DTAVVVY
+101 DTSVVIY

-118 WTSWAV
+118 WIAWVV

-139 GAVASTTIITIAY
+139 GALTSTTVLTVAY
-152 VVIVGWRNAAYG
+152 LVIVGWRLLTYG
-164 YDIQLQ
+164 YNIELQ
-170 RVAFAVSLYL
+170 RVAFSVSVYL
-180 MTALIMSGAIREL
+180 LTALIMSGAIREL

-220 RLQQQLVRQPRT
+220 RLQQQLLRQPRT

-240 MDLTDFKAVNDSL
+240 MDLIDFKAVNDSL

-259 NLLRQVGPRLMA
+259 NLLRQVGPRLA
-271 NLRAADTVARLG
+271 ASLRTADTIARLG

-296 TGAARVGQKML
+296 TGAARVAQKML
-307 AALEQAFPLDGEML
+307 AALEQAFPLEGESL
-321 DIGASVGIAVAPA
+321 DIGASVGVAVAPA

-346 DVAMYTAKGSLA
+346 DVAMYAAKGTLA

-370 GAGRLALMSD
+370 SSGRLALMSD

-393 YQPQIDL
+393 YQPQVDL
-400 RTGAIS
+400 RTGAIT

-470 RNVHDPQ
+470 RNIHDPQ

-495 LRLEITETV
+495 LRLEMTETV

-547 QIKIDR
+547 EIKIDR
-553 SFVIGMVNDEAS
+553 SFVIGMIDDESS

-586 GVENTETRQRL
+586 GVENAETRQRL
-597 TALGCDAIQGFLIS
+597 TALGCDAIQGFLVAH
-611 RPMPAD
+611 PMPAD
-617 QAAEWIG
+617 QTAEWIG
-624 RATVG
+624 KATV
-629 TATPRP
+629 P
-635 TEPVAG
+635 TVVTVAH

>member
-1 MPPTAE
+1 
-7 VQARV
+7 
-12 RPLASSVRVAV
+12 VAV
-23 VGEALFEDR
+23 VEDALFEDR

-37 LQVARLAGALLVF
+37 LQIARLAGALLVF
-50 ALGPLFPSLAPAHVL
+50 ALGPLFPVVAPVHVL
-65 ILGSALLAWT
+65 ILGGGLLAWT
-75 LINTRLVEGART
+75 LINTRLVERART
-87 AAGYERVARFSFFV
+87 AAAYKRVARFSFIV

-108 AIWVF
+108 SIWVL

-118 WTSWAV
+118 WIAWVV
-124 GVLIIIGSAFRFGRL
+124 GVLIIISSSFRFGRL
-139 GAVASTTIITIAY
+139 GALTSASIVTAAY
-152 VVIVGWRNAAYG
+152 LVIVGWRQATYG
-164 YDIQLQ
+164 YSIEVP
-170 RVAFAVSLYL
+170 RVAFAVSVYL
-180 MTALIMSGAIREL
+180 LSALIMSGAIREL

-220 RLQQQLVRQPRT
+220 RLQQQLARLPRT
-232 GESVAVLV
+232 NESSALLV
-240 MDLTDFKAVNDSL
+240 MDLTDFKTVNDSL

-259 NLLRQVGPRLMA
+259 ELLRQVGPRLA
-271 NLRAADTVARLG
+271 ASLRAADTVARLG
-283 GDEFAILLPGTDE
+283 GDEFAVLLPGTDE
-296 TGAARVGQKML
+296 TGAARVAQKML
-307 AALEQAFPLDGEML
+307 AALEQAFPLEGETL
-321 DIGASVGIAVAPA
+321 DIGASVGVAVAPA
-334 HATQAEQLLSRA
+334 HAAQAEQLLSRA
-346 DVAMYTAKGSLA
+346 EIAMHAAKGSLD
-358 GLAVFSAEQERD
+358 GLAVFSAEHERD

-400 RTGAIS
+400 KTGALT

-470 RNVHDPQ
+470 RNIHDPQ

-495 LRLEITETV
+495 LRLEMTETV
-504 LAADPERA
+504 LAADPKRA
-512 LQTMDSLRAMG
+512 LQTMDALRAMG

-547 QIKIDR
+547 EIKIDR
-553 SFVIGMVNDEAS
+553 SFVLGMIDEEAS
-565 ATIVRATVELGH
+565 ATIVRATVDLGH
-577 GLGYAVVAE
+577 GLGYGVVAE
-586 GVENTETRQRL
+586 GVENAETRQRL
-597 TALGCDAIQGFLIS
+597 TALGCDAIQGFLVA

-617 QAAEWIG
+617 QTAEWIG
-624 RATVG
+624 KAGVPIVATI
-629 TATPRP
+629 AQ
-635 TEPVAG
+635 

>member
-1 MPPTAE
+1 ME
-7 VQARV
+7 D
-12 RPLASSVRVAV
+12 
-23 VGEALFEDR
+23 ALFEDR

-50 ALGPLFPSLAPAHVL
+50 ALGPLFPSLAPGHVL
-65 ILGSALLAWT
+65 ALGAGLLAWT

-87 AAGYERVARFSFFV
+87 AAGYERVARFSFIV
-101 DTAVVVY
+101 DSSVVVY

-118 WTSWAV
+118 WIAWVV

-139 GAVASTTIITIAY
+139 GALASTVILTVAY
-152 VVIVGWRNAAYG
+152 LVIVGWRLQTYG
-164 YDIQLQ
+164 YNIELQ

-220 RLQQQLVRQPRT
+220 RLHQQLVRQPRT
-232 GESVAVLV
+232 GESVALLV

-253 GHDVGD
+253 GHNVGD
-259 NLLRQVGPRLMA
+259 ELLRQVGPRLA
-271 NLRAADTVARLG
+271 ASLRTADTVARLG

-296 TGAARVGQKML
+296 TGAARVAQKML
-307 AALEQAFPLDGEML
+307 AALEQAFPLEGETL
-321 DIGASVGIAVAPA
+321 DIGASVGVAIAPV
-334 HATQAEQLLSRA
+334 HATQADQLLSRA
-346 DVAMYTAKGSLA
+346 DVAMYTAKGTLT
-358 GLAVFSAEQERD
+358 GLSVFSAEHEKE

-385 DEGELVLY
+385 DEGELILY

-400 RTGAIS
+400 RTGAMT

-438 RLTRTVLTEA
+438 RLTRSVLTEA

-470 RNVHDPQ
+470 RNIHDPQ

-495 LRLEITETV
+495 LRLEMTETV
-504 LAADPERA
+504 LAADPQRA

-547 QIKIDR
+547 EIKIDR
-553 SFVIGMVNDEAS
+553 SFVIGMIDDESS
-565 ATIVRATVELGH
+565 ATIVRATVDLGH
-577 GLGYAVVAE
+577 GLGYGVVAE
-586 GVENTETRQRL
+586 GVENAETRQRL
-597 TALGCDAIQGFLIS
+597 SALGCDAIQGFLVA

-617 QAAEWIG
+617 QTAEWIG
-624 RATVG
+624 KAGLPTVATI
-629 TATPRP
+629 AD
-635 TEPVAG
+635 

>member
-1 MPPTAE
+1 VE
-7 VQARV
+7 D
-12 RPLASSVRVAV
+12 
-23 VGEALFEDR
+23 ALFEDR

-50 ALGPLFPSLAPAHVL
+50 ALGPLFPSLAPGHVL
-65 ILGSALLAWT
+65 VLGAGLLAWT

-87 AAGYERVARFSFFV
+87 AAAYERVARFSFVV
-101 DTAVVVY
+101 DASVVVY

-118 WTSWAV
+118 WTAWVV
-124 GVLIIIGSAFRFGRL
+124 GVLIIIGSSFRFGRL
-139 GAVASTTIITIAY
+139 GALSSTIILTVAY
-152 VVIVGWRNAAYG
+152 LVIVGWRQATYG
-164 YDIQLQ
+164 YNIEVQ

-220 RLQQQLVRQPRT
+220 RLQQQLLRQPRT
-232 GESVAVLV
+232 GESVALVV
-240 MDLTDFKAVNDSL
+240 MDLTDFKVVNDSL

-259 NLLRQVGPRLMA
+259 DLLRQVGPRLA
-271 NLRAADTVARLG
+271 ASLRAADTVARLG

-296 TGAARVGQKML
+296 TGAARVAQKML
-307 AALEQAFPLDGEML
+307 AALEQAFPLAGETL
-321 DIGASVGIAVAPA
+321 DIGASVGVAVAPA
-334 HATQAEQLLSRA
+334 HATQADQLLSRA
-346 DVAMYTAKGSLA
+346 DVAMYAAKGSLT
-358 GLAVFSAEQERD
+358 GLAVFSAEHERD

-400 RTGAIS
+400 RTGAIT

-463 IAVNLSM
+463 VAVNLSM
-470 RNVHDPQ
+470 RNIHDPQ

-483 QLLQRWDARPDL
+483 QLLQRWDARPEL

-504 LAADPERA
+504 LAADPQRA

-530 FGIGYSSLA
+530 FGIGYSSLS

-547 QIKIDR
+547 DIKIDK
-553 SFVIGMVNDEAS
+553 SFVIGMIDDESS
-565 ATIVRATVELGH
+565 ATIVRATVDLGH
-577 GLGYAVVAE
+577 GLGYGVVAE

-597 TALGCDAIQGFLIS
+597 SALGCDAIQGFLIA

-617 QAAEWIG
+617 QTAEWIG
-624 RATVG
+624 RAGIATV
-629 TATPRP
+629 ATI
-635 TEPVAG
+635 AD

>member
-7 VQARV
+7 AQATFRA
-12 RPLASSVRVAV
+12 LASFVLVAV
-23 VGEALFEDR
+23 VEDALFEDR

-50 ALGPLFPSLAPAHVL
+50 ALGPLFPVVAPVHVL
-65 ILGSALLAWT
+65 VLGGALLAWT
-75 LINTRLVEGART
+75 LIDARLVEGART
-87 AAGYERVARFSFFV
+87 AAGYRGIARFSFVV
-101 DTAVVVY
+101 DTAIVVY

-118 WTSWAV
+118 WVAWVV
-124 GVLIIIGSAFRFGRL
+124 GVLIIISSAFRFGRL
-139 GAVASTTIITIAY
+139 GALISASIVTAAY
-152 VVIVGWRNAAYG
+152 LVIVGWRQSTYG
-164 YDIQLQ
+164 YSIEIP
-170 RVAFAVSLYL
+170 RVAFAVSMYL
-180 MTALIMSGAIREL
+180 LSALIMSGAIREL

-204 FHDLLTGLP
+204 FHDVLTGLP

-220 RLQQQLVRQPRT
+220 RLQQQLVRLPRT
-232 GESVAVLV
+232 NESAALLV
-240 MDLTDFKAVNDSL
+240 MDLTDFKTVNDSL

-259 NLLRQVGPRLMA
+259 ELLRQVGPRLA
-271 NLRAADTVARLG
+271 ASLRAADTVARLG
-283 GDEFAILLPGTDE
+283 GDEFAVLLPGTDE
-296 TGAARVGQKML
+296 TGAARVAQKML
-307 AALEQAFPLDGEML
+307 AALEQAFPLEGETL
-321 DIGASVGIAVAPA
+321 DIGASVGVAVAPA
-334 HATQAEQLLSRA
+334 HAAQAEQLLSRA
-346 DVAMYTAKGSLA
+346 EIAMHAAKGSLD
-358 GLAVFSAEQERD
+358 GLAVFSAEHERD

-400 RTGAIS
+400 KTGALT

-470 RNVHDPQ
+470 RNIHDPQ

-483 QLLQRWDARPDL
+483 QLLQRWDARPEL
-495 LRLEITETV
+495 LRLEMTETV
-504 LAADPERA
+504 LAADPQRA

-547 QIKIDR
+547 EIKIDR
-553 SFVIGMVNDEAS
+553 SFVLGMIDDQSS
-565 ATIVRATVELGH
+565 ATIVRATVDLGH
-577 GLGYAVVAE
+577 GLGYGVVAE
-586 GVENTETRQRL
+586 GVENAETRQRL
-597 TALGCDAIQGFLIS
+597 SALGCDAIQGFLVA
-611 RPMPAD
+611 RPMPAA

-624 RATVG
+624 KAGLPIATI
-629 TATPRP
+629 AH
-635 TEPVAG
+635 

>member
-1 MPPTAE
+1 
-7 VQARV
+7 V
-12 RPLASSVRVAV
+12 L
-23 VGEALFEDR
+23 
-32 RLERT
+32 
-37 LQVARLAGALLVF
+37 
-50 ALGPLFPSLAPAHVL
+50 ALGA
-65 ILGSALLAWT
+65 GLLAWT

-87 AAGYERVARFSFFV
+87 ASGYERVARFSFIV
-101 DTAVVVY
+101 DTSVVVY

-118 WTSWAV
+118 WIAWVV

-139 GAVASTTIITIAY
+139 GALITTVILIVAYLA
-152 VVIVGWRNAAYG
+152 IVGWRLQTYG
-164 YDIQLQ
+164 YNIELQ
-170 RVAFAVSLYL
+170 RVAFAVAVYL

-213 NRALLIE
+213 NRALLLE
-220 RLQQQLVRQPRT
+220 RLQQQLLRQPRT
-232 GESVAVLV
+232 GESVALLV

-253 GHDVGD
+253 GHNVGD
-259 NLLRQVGPRLMA
+259 ELLRQVGPRLTA
-271 NLRAADTVARLG
+271 SLRTADTVARLG

-296 TGAARVGQKML
+296 TGAARVAQKML
-307 AALEQAFPLDGEML
+307 AALEQAFPLEGETL
-321 DIGASVGIAVAPA
+321 DIGASVGVAVAPV
-334 HATQAEQLLSRA
+334 HATQADQLLSRA
-346 DVAMYTAKGSLA
+346 DVAMYTAKGSLT
-358 GLAVFSAEQERD
+358 GLSVFSAEHEKD

-385 DEGELVLY
+385 DEGELILY

-400 RTGAIS
+400 RTGAMT

-438 RLTRTVLTEA
+438 RLTRSVLTEA

-470 RNVHDPQ
+470 RNIHDPQ

-495 LRLEITETV
+495 LRLEMTETV
-504 LAADPERA
+504 LAADPQRA

-547 QIKIDR
+547 EIKIDR
-553 SFVIGMVNDEAS
+553 SFVIGMIDNESS
-565 ATIVRATVELGH
+565 ATIVRATVDLGH
-577 GLGYAVVAE
+577 GLGYGVVAE
-586 GVENTETRQRL
+586 GVENAETRQRL
-597 TALGCDAIQGFLIS
+597 SALGCDAIQGFLVA

-617 QAAEWIG
+617 QTAEWIG
-624 RATVG
+624 KAGLPTVATI
-629 TATPRP
+629 AD
-635 TEPVAG
+635 

>member
-1 MPPTAE
+1 ME
-7 VQARV
+7 D
-12 RPLASSVRVAV
+12 
-23 VGEALFEDR
+23 ALFEDR

-50 ALGPLFPSLAPAHVL
+50 ALGPLFPSLAPGHVL
-65 ILGSALLAWT
+65 ALGAGLLAWT

-87 AAGYERVARFSFFV
+87 ASGYERVARFSFIV
-101 DTAVVVY
+101 DSSVVVY

-113 AADPQ
+113 ASDPQ
-118 WTSWAV
+118 WIAWVV

-139 GAVASTTIITIAY
+139 GALASTVILIVAY
-152 VVIVGWRNAAYG
+152 LVIVGWRLQTYG
-164 YDIQLQ
+164 YNIELQ

-220 RLQQQLVRQPRT
+220 RLQQQLLRQPRT
-232 GESVAVLV
+232 GESVALLV

-253 GHDVGD
+253 GHNVGD
-259 NLLRQVGPRLMA
+259 ELLRQVGPRLA
-271 NLRAADTVARLG
+271 ASLRSADTVARLG

-296 TGAARVGQKML
+296 TGAARVAQKML
-307 AALEQAFPLDGEML
+307 SALEQAFPLEGETL
-321 DIGASVGIAVAPA
+321 DIGASVGVAVAPA
-334 HATQAEQLLSRA
+334 HATQADQLLSRA
-346 DVAMYTAKGSLA
+346 DVAMYTAKGTLT
-358 GLAVFSAEQERD
+358 GLSVFSAEHEKD

-400 RTGAIS
+400 RTGAMT

-438 RLTRTVLTEA
+438 RLTRSVLTEA

-470 RNVHDPQ
+470 RNIHDPQ

-495 LRLEITETV
+495 LRLEMTETV
-504 LAADPERA
+504 LAADPQRA

-547 QIKIDR
+547 EIKIDR
-553 SFVIGMVNDEAS
+553 SFVIGMIDDESS
-565 ATIVRATVELGH
+565 ATIVRATVDLGH
-577 GLGYAVVAE
+577 GLGYGVVAE

-597 TALGCDAIQGFLIS
+597 SALGCDAIQGFLVA

-617 QAAEWIG
+617 QTAEWIG
-624 RATVG
+624 KAGLPTIATI
-629 TATPRP
+629 AD
-635 TEPVAG
+635 

>member
-1 MPPTAE
+1 VAAAE
-7 VQARV
+7 N
-12 RPLASSVRVAV
+12 
-23 VGEALFEDR
+23 ALFEDR

-65 ILGSALLAWT
+65 VLGAVLLAWT
-75 LINTRLVEGART
+75 LINTRLIEGART
-87 AAGYERVARFSFFV
+87 AAAYDRVARVSFV
-101 DTAVVVY
+101 IDTSVVIY

-118 WTSWAV
+118 WIAWVV

-139 GAVASTTIITIAY
+139 GALTTTAILTVAY
-152 VVIVGWRNAAYG
+152 LVIVGWRQQTYG
-164 YDIQLQ
+164 YNIELQ

-180 MTALIMSGAIREL
+180 LTALIMSGAIREL

-220 RLQQQLVRQPRT
+220 RLQQQLLRQTRT

-253 GHDVGD
+253 GHAVGD
-259 NLLRQVGPRLMA
+259 ELLKQVGPRLSA
-271 NLRAADTVARLG
+271 SLRAADTIARLG

-296 TGAARVGQKML
+296 TGAARVAQKML
-307 AALEQAFPLDGEML
+307 AALEQAFPLEGETL
-321 DIGASVGIAVAPA
+321 DIGASVGVAVAPA

-346 DVAMYTAKGSLA
+346 DVAMYAAKGSLS
-358 GLAVFSAEQERD
+358 GLAVFSAEHERD

-400 RTGAIS
+400 RTGGIT

-470 RNVHDPQ
+470 RNIHDPQ

-495 LRLEITETV
+495 LRLEMTETV

-547 QIKIDR
+547 EIKIDR
-553 SFVIGMVNDEAS
+553 SFVIGMIDDESS

-586 GVENTETRQRL
+586 GVENAETRQRL
-597 TALGCDAIQGFLIS
+597 TALGCDAIQGFLIA

-617 QAAEWIG
+617 QTAEWIG
-624 RATVG
+624 RATV
-629 TATPRP
+629 P
-635 TEPVAG
+635 TVVTVAD

>member
-1 MPPTAE
+1 VE
-7 VQARV
+7 D
-12 RPLASSVRVAV
+12 
-23 VGEALFEDR
+23 ALFEDR

-37 LQVARLAGALLVF
+37 LQVVRLAGALLVF
-50 ALGPLFPSLAPAHVL
+50 ALGPLFPSLATGHVL
-65 ILGSALLAWT
+65 VLGAALLAWT
-75 LINTRLVEGART
+75 LINTRLVETART
-87 AAGYERVARFSFFV
+87 ATAYNRVARLSFVV
-101 DTAVVVY
+101 DSSVVVY

-118 WTSWAV
+118 WTAWAI
-124 GVLIIIGSAFRFGRL
+124 GTLIIIGSAFRFGRL
-139 GAVASTTIITIAY
+139 GALASTAILTVAY
-152 VVIVGWRNAAYG
+152 VAIVFWRQATFG
-164 YDIQLQ
+164 YAIEVQ
-170 RVAFAVSLYL
+170 RVAFAISFYL
-180 MTALIMSGAIREL
+180 LTALIMSGAIREL

-213 NRALLIE
+213 NRALLLE
-220 RLQQQLVRQPRT
+220 RLHQQLVRIPRT
-232 GESVAVLV
+232 GESVALLV
-240 MDLTDFKAVNDSL
+240 MDLADFKSVNDSL
-253 GHDVGD
+253 GHDAGD
-259 NLLRQVGPRLMA
+259 DLLRQVGPRLA
-271 NLRAADTVARLG
+271 ASLRAADTVARLG
-283 GDEFAILLPGTDE
+283 GDEFAVLLPGTDE
-296 TGAARVGQKML
+296 TGAARVAQKML
-307 AALEQAFPLDGEML
+307 AALEQEFQLEGESLDV
-321 DIGASVGIAVAPA
+321 GASVGVAVAPA
-334 HATQAEQLLSRA
+334 HATHADQLLSRA
-346 DVAMYTAKGSLA
+346 DVAMYAAKGSLS
-358 GLAVFSAEQERD
+358 GLAVFSADQERD

-400 RTGAIS
+400 RTGAMT

-427 IPLAERTGLIK
+427 IPLAERTGIIK

-463 IAVNLSM
+463 VAVNLSM
-470 RNVHDPQ
+470 RNIHDPQ

-495 LRLEITETV
+495 LRLEMTETV

-512 LQTMDSLRAMG
+512 LQTIDSLRAMG

-547 QIKIDR
+547 MIKIDR
-553 SFVIGMVNDEAS
+553 SFVLGMIDDESS

-577 GLGYAVVAE
+577 GLGYVVVAE

-597 TALGCDAIQGFLIS
+597 AALGCDAIQGFLIA

-624 RATVG
+624 RATLAG
-629 TATPRP
+629 TTVAGEAIAT
-635 TEPVAG
+635 PVAG

>member
-1 MPPTAE
+1 M
-7 VQARV
+7 
-12 RPLASSVRVAV
+12 
-23 VGEALFEDR
+23 
-32 RLERT
+32 
-37 LQVARLAGALLVF
+37 
-50 ALGPLFPSLAPAHVL
+50 
-65 ILGSALLAWT
+65 
-75 LINTRLVEGART
+75 EGART
-87 AAGYERVARFSFFV
+87 AAGYERVARFSFLV
-101 DTAVVVY
+101 DASVVVY
-108 AIWVF
+108 AMWIF

-118 WTSWAV
+118 WNAWVV

-139 GAVASTTIITIAY
+139 GAVAATSIVTVAY
-152 VVIVGWRNAAYG
+152 LVIVGWRQATYG
-164 YDIQLQ
+164 YNIELQ
-170 RVAFAVSLYL
+170 RVAFSVSIYL
-180 MTALIMSGAIREL
+180 LSALIMSGAIREL

-220 RLQQQLVRQPRT
+220 RLQQLLLRQPRT
-232 GESVAVLV
+232 NEPVALLV

-259 NLLRQVGPRLMA
+259 TLLKQVGPRLA
-271 NLRAADTVARLG
+271 ASLRAADTVARLG

-296 TGAARVGQKML
+296 TGAARVAQKLL
-307 AALEQAFPLDGEML
+307 ASLEQAFPLEGETL
-321 DIGASVGIAVAPA
+321 DIGASVGVAVAPA

-346 DVAMYTAKGSLA
+346 DVAMYAAKGSLA
-358 GLAVFSAEQERD
+358 GFAVFSAEHERD

-393 YQPQIDL
+393 YQPQVDL
-400 RTGAIS
+400 RSGAVT

-418 RGLVGPDEF
+418 RGLVGPDDF

-456 LAGLRVP
+456 LAGLRMP

-470 RNVHDPQ
+470 RNIHDPQ

-495 LRLEITETV
+495 LRLEMTETV

-547 QIKIDR
+547 EIKIDR
-553 SFVIGMVNDEAS
+553 SFVIGMVDDESS

-586 GVENTETRQRL
+586 GVENSETRQRL
-597 TALGCDAIQGFLIS
+597 TALGCDAIQGFLVA

-624 RATVG
+624 RAV
-629 TATPRP
+629 TAHVVTS
-635 TEPVAG
+635 AD

>member
-1 MPPTAE
+1 MAAAE
-7 VQARV
+7 N
-12 RPLASSVRVAV
+12 
-23 VGEALFEDR
+23 ALFEDR

-65 ILGSALLAWT
+65 VLGAVLLAWT
-75 LINTRLVEGART
+75 LINTRLIEGART
-87 AAGYERVARFSFFV
+87 AAAYDRVARVSFV
-101 DTAVVVY
+101 IDTSVVIY

-118 WTSWAV
+118 WIAWVV

-139 GAVASTTIITIAY
+139 GALTTTTILTLAY
-152 VVIVGWRNAAYG
+152 LVIVGWRQQTYG
-164 YDIQLQ
+164 YNIELQ

-180 MTALIMSGAIREL
+180 LTALIMSGAIREL

-220 RLQQQLVRQPRT
+220 RLQQQLLRQTRT

-253 GHDVGD
+253 GHAVGD
-259 NLLRQVGPRLMA
+259 ELLKQVGPRLSA
-271 NLRAADTVARLG
+271 SLRAADTIARLG

-296 TGAARVGQKML
+296 TGAARVAQKML
-307 AALEQAFPLDGEML
+307 AALEQAFPLEGETL
-321 DIGASVGIAVAPA
+321 DIGASVGVAVAPA

-346 DVAMYTAKGSLA
+346 DVAMYAAKGSLS
-358 GLAVFSAEQERD
+358 GLAVFSAEHERD

-400 RTGAIS
+400 RTGGIT

-470 RNVHDPQ
+470 RNIHDPQ

-495 LRLEITETV
+495 LRLEMTETV

-547 QIKIDR
+547 EIKIDR
-553 SFVIGMVNDEAS
+553 SFVIGMIDDESS

-586 GVENTETRQRL
+586 GVENAETRQRL
-597 TALGCDAIQGFLIS
+597 TALGCDAIQGFLIA

-617 QAAEWIG
+617 QTAEWIG
-624 RATVG
+624 RATV
-629 TATPRP
+629 P
-635 TEPVAG
+635 TVVTVAD

>member
-1 MPPTAE
+1 M
-7 VQARV
+7 
-12 RPLASSVRVAV
+12 
-23 VGEALFEDR
+23 
-32 RLERT
+32 
-37 LQVARLAGALLVF
+37 ARLAGALLVF
-50 ALGPLFPSLAPAHVL
+50 ALGPLFPSLAPGHVL
-65 ILGSALLAWT
+65 VLGTVLLAWT

-87 AAGYERVARFSFFV
+87 SARYDRVARFSFVV
-101 DTAVVVY
+101 DTSVVIY

-118 WTSWAV
+118 WTAWMV

-139 GAVASTTIITIAY
+139 GALTSASILTVAY
-152 VVIVGWRNAAYG
+152 LVIVGWRQATYG
-164 YDIQLQ
+164 YNIELQ

-193 LELRKQREYQL
+193 LELRRQREHQL

-220 RLQQQLVRQPRT
+220 RLQQQLLRQSRT
-232 GESVAVLV
+232 GESVALLV

-259 NLLRQVGPRLMA
+259 DLLRQVGPRLTA
-271 NLRAADTVARLG
+271 NLRAADTIARLG

-296 TGAARVGQKML
+296 TGAARVAQKMF
-307 AALEQAFPLDGEML
+307 AALEQAFPLDGETL
-321 DIGASVGIAVAPA
+321 DIGASIGVAVAPV

-346 DVAMYTAKGSLA
+346 DVAMYAAKGSLA
-358 GLAVFSAEQERD
+358 GLAVFSSEHERD

-400 RTGAIS
+400 RTGAIT

-470 RNVHDPQ
+470 RNIHDPQ

-495 LRLEITETV
+495 LRLEMTETV

-512 LQTMDSLRAMG
+512 LQTIDSLRAMG

-547 QIKIDR
+547 EIKIDR
-553 SFVIGMVNDEAS
+553 SFVLGMMNDESS
-565 ATIVRATVELGH
+565 ATIVRATVDLGH

-586 GVENTETRQRL
+586 GVENAETRQRL
-597 TALGCDAIQGFLIS
+597 AALGCDAIQGYLVA

-617 QAAEWIG
+617 QTAEWIG
-624 RATVG
+624 RATVMPL
-629 TATPRP
+629 ATVR
-635 TEPVAG
+635 TLAPVATAD

>member
-1 MPPTAE
+1 MAE
-7 VQARV
+7 VEDA
-12 RPLASSVRVAV
+12 LI
-23 VGEALFEDR
+23 EAR

-50 ALGPLFPSLAPAHVL
+50 ALGPLFPSVAPAHVL
-65 ILGSALLAWT
+65 VLGASLLGWT
-75 LINTRLVEGART
+75 LVNHRLVESTRT
-87 AAGYERVARFSFFV
+87 GSQHERVARISFAI
-101 DTAVVVY
+101 DMLVVVY
-108 AIWVF
+108 AIWIF
-113 AADPQ
+113 SADPQ
-118 WTSWAV
+118 WTAWV
-124 GVLIIIGSAFRFGRL
+124 IGVLIIIGASFRFGRF
-139 GAVASTTIITIAY
+139 GALVATIALTVAY
-152 VVIVGWRNAAYG
+152 AAIVTYRQLAYG
-164 YDIQLQ
+164 YPIEVQ
-170 RVAFAVSLYL
+170 RAAFHVSVYL
-180 MTALIMSGAIREL
+180 LTALIMSGALREL
-193 LELRKQREYQL
+193 FELRKQREYQL

-213 NRALLIE
+213 NRALLLE
-220 RLQQQLVRQPRT
+220 RLQQQLLRLPRS
-232 GESVAVLV
+232 GESVGLLM

-259 NLLRQVGPRLMA
+259 DLLRQIGPRLA
-271 NLRAADTVARLG
+271 STLRASDTVARLG
-283 GDEFAILLPGTDE
+283 GDEFAILLPGTDD
-296 TGAARVGQKML
+296 TGAARVATKIL
-307 AALEQAFPLDGEML
+307 SSLEQAFTLEGETLDV
-321 DIGASVGIAVAPA
+321 GASIGIAVAPA
-334 HATQAEQLLSRA
+334 HASEADQLLSRA
-346 DVAMYTAKGSLA
+346 DVAMYAAKGSL
-358 GLAVFSAEQERD
+358 GGFTVFSTEHERD
-370 GAGRLALMSD
+370 GAGRLAMMAE

-393 YQPQIDL
+393 YQPQLDL
-400 RTGAIS
+400 RTGS
-406 SVEALVRWMHPK
+406 VTSVEALVRWMHPK

-427 IPLAERTGLIK
+427 IPVAERTGLIK

-470 RNVHDPQ
+470 RNIHDPQ

-483 QLLQRWDARPDL
+483 QLLQRWDAKPDL
-495 LRLEITETV
+495 LRLEMTETV

-530 FGIGYSSLA
+530 FGTGYSSLA

-547 QIKIDR
+547 EIKIDR
-553 SFVIGMVNDEAS
+553 SFVLGMITDESS

-597 TALGCDAIQGFLIS
+597 TALGCDSIQGFLVA

-624 RATVG
+624 RS
-629 TATPRP
+629 
-635 TEPVAG
+635 VASAAAVS

>member
-1 MPPTAE
+1 MEDP
-7 VQARV
+7 
-12 RPLASSVRVAV
+12 
-23 VGEALFEDR
+23 LFEDR

-65 ILGSALLAWT
+65 VLGAALLAWT
-75 LINTRLVEGART
+75 LINARLIEGART
-87 AAGYERVARFSFFV
+87 AAEYERVARFSFVV
-101 DTAVVVY
+101 DASVVIY

-118 WTSWAV
+118 WIAWVV

-139 GAVASTTIITIAY
+139 GALTSTAVITLAY
-152 VVIVGWRNAAYG
+152 LVIVGWRLQTYG
-164 YDIQLQ
+164 YNIELQ
-170 RVAFAVSLYL
+170 RVAFAVSMYL
-180 MTALIMSGAIREL
+180 LTALIMSGAIREL

-220 RLQQQLVRQPRT
+220 RLQQQLLRQPRT

-259 NLLRQVGPRLMA
+259 NLLRQVGPRLTA
-271 NLRAADTVARLG
+271 SLRAADTIARLG

-296 TGAARVGQKML
+296 TGAARVAQKML
-307 AALEQAFPLDGEML
+307 SALEQAFPLEGEAL
-321 DIGASVGIAVAPA
+321 DIGASVGVAVAPT
-334 HATQAEQLLSRA
+334 HATQADQLLSRA
-346 DVAMYTAKGSLA
+346 DVAMYAAKGSLS
-358 GLAVFSAEQERD
+358 GLAVFSAEHERD

-400 RTGAIS
+400 RTGGIT

-470 RNVHDPQ
+470 RNIHDPQ

-495 LRLEITETV
+495 LRLEMTETV

-547 QIKIDR
+547 EIKIDR
-553 SFVIGMVNDEAS
+553 SFVIGMIDDESS

-586 GVENTETRQRL
+586 GVENAETRQRL
-597 TALGCDAIQGFLIS
+597 TALGCDAIQGFLVA

-617 QAAEWIG
+617 QTAEWIG
-624 RATVG
+624 KSTLPTVV
-629 TATPRP
+629 T
-635 TEPVAG
+635 VAR

>member
-1 MPPTAE
+1 ME
-7 VQARV
+7 D
-12 RPLASSVRVAV
+12 
-23 VGEALFEDR
+23 ALFEDR

-50 ALGPLFPSLAPAHVL
+50 ALGPLFPSLAPGHVL
-65 ILGSALLAWT
+65 ALGAGLLAWT
-75 LINTRLVEGART
+75 LINTRLVEGAKT
-87 AAGYERVARFSFFV
+87 ASGYERVARFSFIV
-101 DTAVVVY
+101 DASVVVY

-118 WTSWAV
+118 WIAWVV
-124 GVLIIIGSAFRFGRL
+124 GVLIIIGSSFRFGRL
-139 GAVASTTIITIAY
+139 GALSSTIILTVAY
-152 VVIVGWRNAAYG
+152 LVIVGWRLQTYG
-164 YDIQLQ
+164 YNIELQ
-170 RVAFAVSLYL
+170 RVAFAISLYL

-220 RLQQQLVRQPRT
+220 RLQQQLLRQPRT
-232 GESVAVLV
+232 GESVALLV

-253 GHDVGD
+253 GHNVGD
-259 NLLRQVGPRLMA
+259 ELLRQVGPRLA
-271 NLRAADTVARLG
+271 ASLRSADTIARLG

-296 TGAARVGQKML
+296 TGAARVAQKML
-307 AALEQAFPLDGEML
+307 SALEQAFPLEGETL
-321 DIGASVGIAVAPA
+321 DIGASVGVAVAPV
-334 HATQAEQLLSRA
+334 HATQADQLLSRA
-346 DVAMYTAKGSLA
+346 DVAMYTAKGSLT
-358 GLAVFSAEQERD
+358 GLSVFSAEHERD

-400 RTGAIS
+400 RTGAMT

-470 RNVHDPQ
+470 RNIHDPQ

-495 LRLEITETV
+495 LRLEMTETV
-504 LAADPERA
+504 LAADPQRA

-547 QIKIDR
+547 EIKIDK
-553 SFVIGMVNDEAS
+553 SFVIGMIDDESS
-565 ATIVRATVELGH
+565 ATIVRATVDLGH
-577 GLGYAVVAE
+577 GLGYGVVAE
-586 GVENTETRQRL
+586 GVENAETRQRL
-597 TALGCDAIQGFLIS
+597 SALGCDAIQGFLVA

-617 QAAEWIG
+617 QTAEWIG
-624 RATVG
+624 KAGLPTVATI
-629 TATPRP
+629 AD
-635 TEPVAG
+635 

>member
-1 MPPTAE
+1 M
-7 VQARV
+7 
-12 RPLASSVRVAV
+12 AV
-23 VGEALFEDR
+23 VDDALFEDR

-50 ALGPLFPSLAPAHVL
+50 ALGPLFPSLAPGHVL
-65 ILGSALLAWT
+65 VLGAGLLAWT

-87 AAGYERVARFSFFV
+87 NAAYERVARFSFVV
-101 DTAVVVY
+101 DSSVVVY

-118 WTSWAV
+118 WVAWVV
-124 GVLIIIGSAFRFGRL
+124 GVLIIIGSSFRFGRL
-139 GAVASTTIITIAY
+139 GALSSTIILTVAY
-152 VVIVGWRNAAYG
+152 LVIVGWRQATYG
-164 YDIQLQ
+164 YNIEIQ

-220 RLQQQLVRQPRT
+220 RLQQQLLRQART
-232 GESVAVLV
+232 GESVALVV

-259 NLLRQVGPRLMA
+259 DLLRQVGPRLA
-271 NLRAADTVARLG
+271 ASLRAADTVARLG

-296 TGAARVGQKML
+296 TGAARVAQKML
-307 AALEQAFPLDGEML
+307 AALEQAFPLEGEML
-321 DIGASVGIAVAPA
+321 DIGASVGVAVAPA
-334 HATQAEQLLSRA
+334 HATQADQLLSRA
-346 DVAMYTAKGSLA
+346 DVAMYAAKGSLR
-358 GLAVFSAEQERD
+358 GLEVFSAEHERD
-370 GAGRLALMSD
+370 GAGRLALMSE

-463 IAVNLSM
+463 VAVNLSM
-470 RNVHDPQ
+470 RNIHDPQ

-495 LRLEITETV
+495 LRLEMTETV
-504 LAADPERA
+504 LAADPQRA

-547 QIKIDR
+547 EIKIDR
-553 SFVIGMVNDEAS
+553 SFVMGMIDDESS
-565 ATIVRATVELGH
+565 ATIVRATVDLGH
-577 GLGYAVVAE
+577 GLGYGVVAE

-597 TALGCDAIQGFLIS
+597 SALGCDAIQGFLIA

-617 QAAEWIG
+617 QTAEWIG
-624 RATVG
+624 RAGIATV
-629 TATPRP
+629 ATI
-635 TEPVAG
+635 AH